1 MEDTDALIMEGI
13 EIEVLAKMCISN
25 PYVINEDI

>member
-1 MEDTDALIMEGI
+1 MEDTDALIMEAI
-13 EIEVLAKMCISN
+13 EIEVLAKMGISN